1 MSHTFDLA
9 KIEGGL
15 IGDCHFIDK
24 RATSKRYGNLFVG
37 ALKICEVVN
46 AYLQTWL
53 FTLNIQESN
62 SYLDFVYTSHMHNKT
77 SLKDV
82 SSILTTL
89 L

>member
-1 MSHTFDLA
+1 MFSTLG
-9 KIEGGL
+9 I
-15 IGDCHFIDK
+15 IDK
-24 RATSKRYGNLFVG
+24 LAASKRYGDLLVG

-53 FTLNIQESN
+53 FTSNIQESN
-62 SYLDFVYTSHMHNKT
+62 SYLDFVYTSHMHNIT

-82 SSILTTL
+82 SLILTTL